1 MTNLEEMDRFPKT
14 YTLQRMNHK
23 QIENLNSPMTI
34 NEIQSIKKQTKEKLP
49 MNKVW
54 DEVTS
59 LINHTKKN
67 LKS

>member
-1 MTNLEEMDRFPKT
+1 
-14 YTLQRMNHK
+14 
-23 QIENLNSPMTI
+23 MTI

-59 LINHTKKN
+59 LINHTKKFKKLITRSSCRSSVIN
-67 LKS
+67 EPD